1 MAEKYA
7 HGQLWSNQLTRFLV
21 LTQLFPRTK
30 SCVNQGV
37 GVHVFAAKFRNFL
50 IVPSNKFGG
59 SSICILLFCI
69 ANYSHVFIYS
79 ILKLNTNV
87 EIYSL
92 DSFEIENIVL
102 HDILINTLRIR
113 NLFDKTS
120 QISQGYLVSKRFLIQ
135 KLSHQI

>member
-1 MAEKYA
+1 MHLRGLCSLRPCISRPYC
-7 HGQLWSNQLTRFLV
+7 S
-21 LTQLFPRTK
+21 LFKFNKTPPRVAT
-30 SCVNQGV
+30 
-37 GVHVFAAKFRNFL
+37 KFRNSL

-120 QISQGYLVSKRFLIQ
+120 QISQGYLISKWFLIQ
-135 KLSHQI
+135 KLSHQM

>member
-1 MAEKYA
+1 MIIFFHNEQILEGGIKEIQSFRIAWLY
-7 HGQLWSNQLTRFLV
+7 LLV
-21 LTQLFPRTK
+21 HFVSSVCTNKITLKLQISLIAPSK
-30 SCVNQGV
+30 S
-37 GVHVFAAKFRNFL
+37 FA
-50 IVPSNKFGG
+50 G

-102 HDILINTLRIR
+102 HDILINTLKIR

-135 KLSHQI
+135 KLSHQM